1 MSHSQLPIH
10 LSHFHIRRS
19 KWSGKIS
26 QTFNPERSLQQER
39 SSLDHIS
46 VDPNGFNPRSHERGI
61 DGSTTSETSL
71 TKYSEAA
78 SRQAA
83 TSFSQTQPE
92 SRIQINFKNLIKAII
107 TKKIQDPL
115 LPQNTK
121 DDEKKSSKYKNIE
134 SKKSFKKNLQNSITK
149 KNQQNPTKTK
159 KLAARGGSP
168 QPHFINQQGRKD

>member
-1 MSHSQLPIH
+1 MSHSQLPVH

-92 SRIQINFKNLIKAII
+92 SRRFKSKFDKSHHHQ
-107 TKKIQDPL
+107 KKIQDPL

-121 DDEKKSSKYKNIE
+121 DDEKKNPQNTKTSNQ
-134 SKKSFKKNLQNSITK
+134 KKSFKKIYKIRSRK
-149 KNQQNPTKTK
+149 KNQQKPYK
-159 KLAARGGSP
+159 KPKS
-168 QPHFINQQGRKD
+168 

>member
-1 MSHSQLPIH
+1 MSHSQLPVH

-92 SRIQINFKNLIKAII
+92 SRIQI
-107 TKKIQDPL
+107 KI
-115 LPQNTK
+115 
-121 DDEKKSSKYKNIE
+121 
-134 SKKSFKKNLQNSITK
+134 
-149 KNQQNPTKTK
+149 
-159 KLAARGGSP
+159 
-168 QPHFINQQGRKD
+168 

>member
-26 QTFNPERSLQQER
+26 QAFNPERSLQQER

-83 TSFSQTQPE
+83 TSFSQNSAGVKDSNQKIFDK
-92 SRIQINFKNLIKAII
+92 SHHHQKKLRILFFH
-107 TKKIQDPL
+107 KIQ
-115 LPQNTK
+115 K
-121 DDEKKSSKYKNIE
+121 MM
-134 SKKSFKKNLQNSITK
+134 KKNLQNTK
-149 KNQQNPTKTK
+149 TSNQKKASKKSTKFDHEKKINKNPTKTK

-168 QPHFINQQGRKD
+168 QPHFNNQQG